1 VSESVPARVPVLV
14 TARLTLRDWRES
26 DRGPF
31 AALNADP
38 RVMEHFPSTLDR
50 AGSDALAARLET
62 RLREQGWG
70 LWAVDLDGAFI
81 GFTGLARPS
90 FEAPFMPAIE
100 IGWRLAPHA
109 WGHGYA
115 TEAAIAAAAHA
126 FDVLGLDELVSFTTV
141 RNVPSRRVMER
152 IGMTHDEVDDFD
164 HPNLVGH
171 PQQRH
176 VLYRLSRSRFAGS
189 RATAAASR

>member
-1 VSESVPARVPVLV
+1 MSESVPVPVPV
-14 TARLTLRDWRES
+14 PARLTLRDWRES
-26 DRGPF
+26 DREPF

-50 AGSDALAARLET
+50 VSSDALAARLET
-62 RLREQGWG
+62 RLRAQGWG
-70 LWAVDLDGAFI
+70 LWAVDLDGEFI

-90 FEAPFMPAIE
+90 FEAPFMPAVE

-115 TEAAIAAAAHA
+115 TEAAIAAAAYA
-126 FDVLGLDELVSFTTV
+126 FEVLGLDELVSFTTV
-141 RNVPSRRVMER
+141 RNMTSRRVMER
-152 IGMTHDEVDDFD
+152 IGMTHDERDDFD

-176 VLYRLSRSRFAGS
+176 VLYRLP
-189 RATAAASR
+189 ASVIA

>member
-1 VSESVPARVPVLV
+1 VSESVPVRVPVLA
-14 TARLTLRDWRES
+14 TARLTLRDWHES

-50 AGSDALAARLET
+50 AGSDALAARLAT

-70 LWAVDLDGAFI
+70 LWAVDLDGEFI

-100 IGWRLAPHA
+100 IG
-109 WGHGYA
+109 
-115 TEAAIAAAAHA
+115 
-126 FDVLGLDELVSFTTV
+126 
-141 RNVPSRRVMER
+141 
-152 IGMTHDEVDDFD
+152 
-164 HPNLVGH
+164 
-171 PQQRH
+171 
-176 VLYRLSRSRFAGS
+176 
-189 RATAAASR
+189 